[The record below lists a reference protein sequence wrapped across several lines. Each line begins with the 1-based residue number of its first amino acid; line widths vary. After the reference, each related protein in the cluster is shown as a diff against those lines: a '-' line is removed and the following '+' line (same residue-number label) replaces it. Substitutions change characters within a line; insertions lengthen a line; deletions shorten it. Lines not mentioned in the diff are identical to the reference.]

1 MILSVIGDTDKRP
14 IMYTLLKV
22 CQYLGDVLLVT
33 NDRHYARLIE
43 QPEEDVEVTAGH
55 FQNIFI
61 VVTDKTPDEAS
72 QAVGY
77 VAEDY
82 EFIIYDNKV
91 DVAGDVIIYVAGCE
105 MSDAEYSAL
114 GYLEEG
120 DYITINF
127 GFGKKN
133 VIPYTG
139 KIFSNCELVEGKHVL
154 IPIDNKIST
163 EVIKIMSPRVNVPEK
178 TLTKAVM
185 TSKK

>member
-1 MILSVIGDTDKRP
+1 
-14 IMYTLLKV
+14 
-22 CQYLGDVLLVT
+22 
-33 NDRHYARLIE
+33 
-43 QPEEDVEVTAGH
+43 
-55 FQNIFI
+55 
-61 VVTDKTPDEAS
+61 
-72 QAVGY
+72 
-77 VAEDY
+77 
-82 EFIIYDNKV
+82 
-91 DVAGDVIIYVAGCE
+91 

-139 KIFSNCELVEGKHVL
+139 KMFSNCELVEGKHVL

-178 TLTKAVM
+178 TLMKAVM